1 MLNGGKRKMVVP
13 IGATG
18 WKSKNGG
25 VCWSKRWC
33 ILMLKGGKV
42 KWRCKLVL
50 KGWISEI
57 GGAYWYK
64 GGRKRQN
71 CGAYWC

>member
-1 MLNGGKRKMVVP
+1 MVVP

-42 KWRCKLVL
+42 KMAVQ
-50 KGWISEI
+50 I
-57 GGAYWYK
+57 GAERVDK
-64 GGRKRQN
+64 
-71 CGAYWC
+71 